1 MSASRPGLA
10 LVPVL
15 VMVLGLTLSAETAET
30 AETAVAQT
38 QSMPWLLDKTHSQ
51 LEFSGTQTGSGF
63 TGTFSRYEAHIDF
76 DPAQPQTGHI
86 DLTVDL
92 GSARTGDTQ
101 RDTALPGK
109 DWFDIASFPKAH
121 FVSTAIR
128 RTGANTYQADGS
140 LTLRNV
146 SRPVRLDFMLSV
158 DGQTA
163 HAKGHADL
171 MRTQFGVGQGPWAS
185 GQWVGLPV
193 VVTFDF
199 MARRAG

>member
-15 VMVLGLTLSAETAET
+15 VMVLGLTLS

-86 DLTVDL
+86 DLTIDL

-171 MRTQFGVGQGPWAS
+171 MRTEFGVGQGPWAS